1 MRLKFHGLGL
11 VLTISVLS
19 CKASTQSEGCSD
31 GVALAALDRQSRAS
45 AATNTESTWQDRILQ
60 GTRSMPTDSILGA
73 VTFFRSGP
81 TTSDSTYL
89 VEHGGDV
96 YYVFRGLPAYG
107 VHITAANLRGLAS
120 SPPYVNLDNVQ
131 IGIPGVRFVCYE

>member
-1 MRLKFHGLGL
+1 MRLKLQSLGL
-11 VLTISVLS
+11 LCTISVLS
-19 CKASTQSEGCSD
+19 CKATTQAEDCSD
-31 GVALAALDRQSRAS
+31 GVALAALDGVSRFS

-60 GTRSMPTDSILGA
+60 GTRSMPADSVLGA

-107 VHITAANLRGLAS
+107 VHITAADIRGLAS
-120 SPPYVNLDNVQ
+120 SPAYVNLENVQ